1 MKNIAF
7 TKIEDLNGKQKLEIK
22 MSFKK
27 DSDYMFFSIDYD
39 FSNKQKLGVDI
50 KTAIEQ
56 EIIPEIDLRPHEGS
70 LMLVNFLFSD
80 QNQAITNIKF
90 NRLSPNKIKTLG
102 FQNFKLRLALSEEEI
117 RFIFQCFKPYV
128 LK

>member
-27 DSDYMFFSIDYD
+27 DSDYMIFSIDYD
-39 FSNKQKLGVDI
+39 FSNKQKLEADI

-56 EIIPEIDLRPHEGS
+56 EIIPEIDSRPHEGS
-70 LMLVNFLFSD
+70 FMFVNLLFSD
-80 QNQAITNIKF
+80 QNQTTTNIKF
-90 NRLSPNKIKTLG
+90 NRLSPNKIKALG
-102 FQNFKLRLALSEEEI
+102 FQNFKLRLTLSEEEV